1 MIKVRIK
8 KDPDSYIH
16 SVEVSGHADYAKH
29 AEDIICSAVSFLS
42 QAILNGLIE
51 ILKADVDYTVNQ
63 DGYLSFSINNNE
75 YKKETIKALLD
86 TFELG
91 IKTLEEGY
99 GKHVKLVKEEV

>member
-1 MIKVRIK
+1 MDFQKFNR
-8 KDPDSYIH
+8 
-16 SVEVSGHADYAKH
+16 
-29 AEDIICSAVSFLS
+29 
-42 QAILNGLIE
+42 
-51 ILKADVDYTVNQ
+51 
-63 DGYLSFSINNNE
+63 NNNE